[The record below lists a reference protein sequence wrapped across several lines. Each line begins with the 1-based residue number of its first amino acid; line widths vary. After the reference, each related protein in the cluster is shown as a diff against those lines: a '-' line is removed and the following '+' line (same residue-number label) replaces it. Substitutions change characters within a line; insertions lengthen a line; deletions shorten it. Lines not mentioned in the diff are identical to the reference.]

1 MKKIEILGPGCARC
15 RQLAETAEEAA
26 RQLGL
31 SYELEKVEDL
41 DRILKYGVMM
51 TPALVVDGE
60 VKVFGRVPSV
70 TEVKSLLS

>member
-1 MKKIEILGPGCARC
+1 MKKIGILGPGCARC
-15 RQLAETAEEAA
+15 KQLSENAEEAA

-31 SYELEKVEDL
+31 AYELEKVTEL
-41 DRILKYGVMM
+41 DRILESGIMM

-70 TEVKSLLS
+70 AEVKSLLS